1 VSDLGAFLGRF
12 HPLVVHLPIGILIAA
27 GLLEALAR
35 TQRFAG
41 VRPAVGPTLIV
52 GAAGAVLSAASGWL
66 LGESGGYG
74 GDTYTWHLRMGVGVA
89 VGAVLTAAA
98 YLAGST
104 TGQGPRAQGLKGPRD
119 QGFKGPR
126 ARGLEGSRAE
136 GCEGSTVPAAAS
148 ASSPLGPW
156 ALGPLRPTARRVY
169 PVLLVLTLVHV
180 AAAGH
185 LGGTLTHG
193 EGYLTEYAPAFL
205 RAGAGAEP
213 AVTRVASETVVF
225 DTLVQPVLDARCV
238 SCHGPDS
245 AQGGLRLDSVEA
257 LARGG
262 DSGPVLAAGH
272 PERSELLRRIWLPPS
287 HREAMPPRGR
297 RPVTASESALLAWW
311 VSEGASF
318 DGTLA
323 DANVTPVVQPV
334 IEAALGPLD
343 LGAPAILAVQVPPAN
358 PAAIETVM
366 RTGVGVT
373 PLADGTPFLRV
384 HATTVAGT
392 FGDAQVDD
400 LLPLAPQVTWL
411 SLSGT
416 GVTDEGL
423 ARLAQFSHLTR
434 LHLDRTGVGDA
445 GLAHL
450 ARLERLEYLNL
461 YGTSVTD
468 EGLQQLAGLQQLRT
482 VYLWQTKVTPDGAER
497 LTAALPRLRVDLGA
511 PEPVRAARQA
521 PGTRA
526 EAGR

>member
-1 VSDLGAFLGRF
+1 
-12 HPLVVHLPIGILIAA
+12 
-27 GLLEALAR
+27 
-35 TQRFAG
+35 
-41 VRPAVGPTLIV
+41 
-52 GAAGAVLSAASGWL
+52 
-66 LGESGGYG
+66 
-74 GDTYTWHLRMGVGVA
+74 
-89 VGAVLTAAA
+89 
-98 YLAGST
+98 
-104 TGQGPRAQGLKGPRD
+104 
-119 QGFKGPR
+119 
-126 ARGLEGSRAE
+126 
-136 GCEGSTVPAAAS
+136 VPAAVS

-156 ALGPLRPTARRVY
+156 TLGPLGPWPLGPLGPAAGRLY

-205 RAGAGAEP
+205 RAGAGGEP

-238 SCHGPDS
+238 SCHGADS

-257 LARGG
+257 IAKGG

-287 HREAMPPRGR
+287 HKEAMPPRGR

-334 IEAALGPLD
+334 IEAALGALD

-358 PAAIETVM
+358 PAAIETVT

-384 HATTVAGT
+384 HATNVAGT
-392 FGDAQVDD
+392 FGDAHVDD

-423 ARLAQFSHLTR
+423 ARLAQFPHLTR

-482 VYLWQTKVTPDGAER
+482 VYLWQTKVTPAGAGR
-497 LTAALPRLRVDLGA
+497 LTAALPRARVNLGA
-511 PEPVRAARQA
+511 PEPVRAARDA
-521 PGTRA
+521 A
-526 EAGR
+526 ETKAEVGR